1 MKSIVF
7 KHPRVLPIFFAT
19 EMWERY
25 GFYVVQTLLILYLVM
40 KFNWS
45 DKRVYSLVGSFTALA
60 YLSPL
65 IGGWIADH
73 LLGQKRVILMGS
85 VILISSYFILS
96 LTSSNLL
103 LNYALAGIA
112 VGTGLLKPNISS
124 LLGNEYPT
132 DSPHREKGFMIFY
145 MGITTGIILGTTL
158 PSYLSAHFG
167 WSFAFLSASL
177 GMVGATIIFSLGIYW
192 CRIKDYI
199 PHAFSVKNTL
209 FALVIIALLWMA
221 SFYILNYPSLA
232 IVVFSIVGIF
242 STLYYLWC
250 IKNES
255 GSQVRQTIILGLLCL
270 IAVLFWAFYFQI
282 FLSLTLFLLRVA
294 EPTLFG
300 FQFPPPYYVGIESIG
315 MIILGLFFVYKKPK
329 NLNKVQQGIRV
340 ANKFLAAMIA
350 MTMAY
355 LLIVSICYIKT
366 NNGLLSP
373 LYIIPAYLI
382 ISLAEILLSP
392 VGLAAVT
399 LFACRKKV
407 STLMGIFLSTIGIG
421 AFLAGKLAGLTA
433 ISPKNLLNIDVKA
446 HYASLFGEILII
458 LILATLIAAALN
470 ALIKRLLKSLP
481 V

>member
-1 MKSIVF
+1 MKKIDF

-25 GFYVVQTLLILYLVM
+25 GFYVVQTLLILYLAIN
-40 KFNWS
+40 FHWP

-85 VILISSYFILS
+85 VILICSYAILS
-96 LTSSNLL
+96 LSASNTF
-103 LNYALAGIA
+103 LNMALAGIA

-124 LLGNEYPT
+124 LLGNEYPSGST
-132 DSPHREKGFMIFY
+132 NREKGFMIFY

-177 GMVGATIIFSLGIYW
+177 GMLGGAIIFSLGIYW
-192 CRIKDYI
+192 YRIEDYI
-199 PHAFSVKNTL
+199 PQAFTIKNTL
-209 FALVIIALLWMA
+209 FATVIITSLWLA

-232 IVVFSIVGIF
+232 VVVFSIVAIF
-242 STLYYLWC
+242 STGYYLWC
-250 IKNES
+250 IKNEE
-255 GSQVRQTIILGLLCL
+255 GPQVRQTIVLGLLCL

-300 FQFPPPYYVGIESIG
+300 YPFPPPYYVGIESIG
-315 MIILGLFFVYKKPK
+315 MIILGLFFVYKKSKP
-329 NLNKVQQGIRV
+329 LNKTEQGIQV

-350 MTMAY
+350 ITMAY

-366 NNGLLSP
+366 PNGLLSP

-399 LFACRKKV
+399 MFACRKKV

-433 ISPKNLLNIDVKA
+433 ISPEQLLTIDIKA
-446 HYASLFGEILII
+446 HYASLFGEILLI
-458 LILATLIAAALN
+458 LMLATLVAVGLN
-470 ALIKRLLKSLP
+470 VIIRTLLKSINA
-481 V
+481 